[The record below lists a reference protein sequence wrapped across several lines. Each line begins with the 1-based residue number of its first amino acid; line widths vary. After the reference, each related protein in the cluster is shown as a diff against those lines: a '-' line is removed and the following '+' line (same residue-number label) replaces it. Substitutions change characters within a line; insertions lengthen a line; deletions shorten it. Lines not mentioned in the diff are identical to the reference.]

1 MNNKQ
6 LVNIT
11 EKLAGAGYLVLRFTC
26 KGLNLGYRTKVF
38 KGMLVNIILQNV
50 LTMYKLVWFGFMVF
64 KAT

>member
-50 LTMYKLVWFGFMVF
+50 LTNV
-64 KAT
+64 